1 MMNFDL
7 TTKFCLF
14 SMCYWTTVKRIITKC
29 LWKSHN
35 CCNCTN
41 KWTSSQL
48 FSWNFAKKKFS
59 WQHTHSRKVGIL
71 VVFTGAPFLSIFMK
85 SLKASICFILVAC
98 THYLGCTSV
107 IYTGSNWK
115 PTILYSRFQSK
126 VASQI
131 RLSFFRET
139 FSNYSIKF
147 LLKLAI
153 SLEDSCFFLVLFSC
167 PKNAFYIKSAWN
179 WFQTFR
185 KIWAWNFKKADLMSK
200 IYCVG

>member
-1 MMNFDL
+1 MLVKKSLLLQLYKQMDFITVIFL
-7 TTKFCLF
+7 KFCKKIFFMTPHTFKEGWDLGSF
-14 SMCYWTTVKRIITKC
+14 HR
-29 LWKSHN
+29 
-35 CCNCTN
+35 CTN
-41 KWTSSQL
+41 
-48 FSWNFAKKKFS
+48 
-59 WQHTHSRKVGIL
+59 
-71 VVFTGAPFLSIFMK
+71 IFMK

-131 RLSFFRET
+131 RLSFFRDT

-153 SLEDSCFFLVLFSC
+153 SLEDSCFLLVLFSC
-167 PKNAFYIKSAWN
+167 PKKTFFIKSA
-179 WFQTFR
+179 
-185 KIWAWNFKKADLMSK
+185 
-200 IYCVG
+200 